1 MRDSAVFYRSF
12 YEAINEL
19 PDVNQLELYK
29 AIFDYSLNFKE
40 HDLKGLSKTIFML
53 IKPQLDANNKR
64 YKNGCTPKGNQEE
77 SKSEANHKQNI
88 SKEEANE
95 NENDNVNE
103 KENKNVNDNVNDN
116 GKAPLLASSTTPP
129 PTTSP
134 SFLDDKNHIFFQGC
148 DPEFVSAIQEELRH
162 NRGIPKNWD
171 YSLKKKCM
179 TTLIFNLP
187 DLKRNMRKYHNID
200 NDEQRKEIIVEFL
213 KYQDQTKIGDTW
225 ENFNELQKHFMNY
238 LTKKTK
244 ADANDSRK
252 AIRLGSEI
260 TAEQGF
266 GKL

>member
-29 AIFDYSLNFKE
+29 AIFDYCLNFKE

-53 IKPQLDANNKR
+53 IKPQLDANIKR
-64 YKNGCTPKGNQEE
+64 YKNGCTPKSNQEE
-77 SKSEANHKQNI
+77 SKEEASQKQNI
-88 SKEEANE
+88 SKKEANE
-95 NENDNVNE
+95 NVNDNVNE
-103 KENKNVNDNVNDN
+103 KKNLNENVNDNE
-116 GKAPLLASSTTPP
+116 KALALTTSPP
-129 PTTSP
+129 TTTSP

-187 DLKRNMRKYHNID
+187 DLKRNMRKYHNIED
-200 NDEQRKEIIVEFL
+200 DEKRKEVIVDFL

-238 LTKKTK
+238 LTKKSK